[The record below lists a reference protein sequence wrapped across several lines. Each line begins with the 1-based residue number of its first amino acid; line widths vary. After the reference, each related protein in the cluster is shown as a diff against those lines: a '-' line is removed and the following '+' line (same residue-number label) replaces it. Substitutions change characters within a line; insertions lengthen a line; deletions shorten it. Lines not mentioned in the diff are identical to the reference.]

1 MIGGNKTMKGLLRK
15 NISLVALSA
24 FMITLFPIV
33 IPAQEAKVG
42 KLHGFVYS
50 DDGKKPLPNAVV
62 LIRETTTERTYQSEK
77 SDKKGT
83 YKIENIIPGTYAIG
97 IQHDGKDYNVDVLIK
112 IEPKKQL
119 ACLTLPKK
127 ADEVP
132 GYQLRC
138 KSPKCFF
145 LTPCG
150 WALIGGVTAGATY
163 GFVKII
169 EKETSPTGK

>member
-1 MIGGNKTMKGLLRK
+1 MKGMLKKYVSILA
-15 NISLVALSA
+15 ISSFL
-24 FMITLFPIV
+24 ITLFPIAV
-33 IPAQEAKVG
+33 LAQEAKVG
-42 KLHGFVYS
+42 KLQGFVYAE
-50 DDGKKPLPNAVV
+50 DGKKPLPEAIV

-77 SDKKGT
+77 SDKKGA

-127 ADEVP
+127 ADELP
-132 GYQLRC
+132 GYQVRC

-150 WALIGGVTAGATY
+150 WALIAGSTAGITY
-163 GFVKII
+163 GIIKII
-169 EKETSPTGK
+169 EKETSPTSN